1 MGLRILQS
9 RSLSFVKQEELKHDV
24 KLLRPATVHEA
35 MNFAHEVDAK
45 LQKLRYAHFAGISKS
60 RLPLLPI
67 QNDLVPAKN
76 EVVPRK
82 DMPIEQVAEVNACCI
97 TACALYG
104 TPAPLA
110 IKTMK
115 LTAVIKNCPVVV
127 LLDSGSSHNFIN
139 IGMVK
144 KLGWKLDQSHIC
156 DVMITDGGQVQ
167 SKGCCAA
174 VPLTYTSNMFALPL
188 GGCDIVLGVQWL
200 RTLGPILWDFERLTM
215 KFWHGNE
222 QICLSSSKPQPPRP
236 ISCQQMDKLLHSGCY
251 GVILCAV
258 ECENMAKPIDDLS
271 SPQQH
276 ELQALLDSFS
286 AIFGTPTTL
295 PPVRKHDHRIP
306 LISGCKPPSIRPYA
320 YGPLQKSEIEKQ
332 LNELTIKDKY
342 PIPLIDDLL
351 NELHGA
357 KYFSK
362 LDLWSGY
369 HQIRVHPEDIEK
381 TAFRTHEGHYEF
393 LVMPFG
399 LTNAPA
405 TFQGLM
411 NEIFRNCLRKF
422 VLVFFDDILVYS
434 TSWSDHL
441 RHLHTVLEILEHHQL
456 FVKMTKCAFGVST
469 IEYLGH
475 IVSRQGVSVDPSKL
489 NAVADW
495 PVPTS
500 VKSLRGFLGLTGY
513 YRKFI
518 PHYGKESFPL
528 TQLTKKDG
536 FLWTPEATAAFHKLK
551 ELMLSPRVLAL
562 PDFTKPFI
570 IESDASGSGIG
581 AVLQQEGRPIAF
593 TSKTLGPRN
602 QALSTYEREMMAI
615 VHAIKKWHH
624 YLQGRHFIIKT
635 DHHSLKYFL
644 NHKAHTP
651 FQQKWVTKLLG
662 YDYEIHYRQGSD
674 NKAADALSRFPISHS
689 SFTDQV
695 QVLGMD
701 SLPIGTNVS
710 GQYIENLQLHIL
722 ITVGWMIYDV
732 LSPDSIWKTKV
743 FAAHHSVPTAGHAG
757 FLKTY
762 QRLSRSFYWPGMKHD
777 VQKMVAEC
785 HTCQQHKYETV
796 TPAGL
801 LQPLPIPDKVWT
813 DISMDFIVGLP
824 PCQGKYVIFVVVD
837 RLSKYAHFIALS
849 HPYSAATIAQLFMD
863 HVFKLHGMPSSI
875 VCDRDPVFVSD
886 FWKEFFKLHDV
897 ALRMSSGYHPQTD
910 GQTEVVNRCLET
922 YLRCFAAAQPKKW
935 LLWLSWAEF
944 SYNTAY
950 HTSTKLTPFE
960 VVYGQPP
967 PMVTPYEPST
977 TRFANVDRSL
987 AARDRMLTMQ
997 KSNLLMA

>member
-1 MGLRILQS
+1 MGMIQLNGFTRRSNILITFQCPMGKSLTFRLSYFVGGLR
-9 RSLSFVKQEELKHDV
+9 EELKHDV

-35 MNFAHEVDAK
+35 MNFAHEMDAK
-45 LQKLRYAHFAGISKS
+45 LQKLRYAHYAGISKS
-60 RLPLLPI
+60 ILPLLPI

-76 EVVPRK
+76 EIVPRK
-82 DMPIEQVAEVNACCI
+82 DMLVRKLTPEEIQYKRQNNLCFYCDEKFVRGHKCARKQILLLDMGYNSSEEEKIVHELQQIEQVVEVNACCI

-104 TPAPLA
+104 TPASIA

-115 LTAVIKNCPVVV
+115 LIDVIKNCPVVV
-127 LLDSGSSHNFIN
+127 LLDSGSSHNFID

-156 DVMITDGGQVQ
+156 DVMIADGGQVH

-174 VPLTYTSNMFALPL
+174 VHLAIGTYVYTSDMFALPL

-200 RTLGPILWDFERLTM
+200 RTLGPILWDFERLTT
-215 KFWHGNE
+215 KFWHGNK
-222 QICLSSSKPQPPRP
+222 QICLSSSKPQPPQP
-236 ISCQQMDKLLHSGCY
+236 ISCHQMDKLLHSGCY

-258 ECENMAKPIDDLS
+258 ECENMAKPTDDLS

-276 ELQALLDSFS
+276 ELQALFDSFS
-286 AIFGTPTTL
+286 AVFGTLTTL
-295 PPVRKHDHRIP
+295 PPVREHDHRIP

-320 YGPLQKSEIEKQ
+320 YGPLQKAEIEK
-332 LNELTIKDKY
+332 
-342 PIPLIDDLL
+342 
-351 NELHGA
+351 
-357 KYFSK
+357 
-362 LDLWSGY
+362 SGY
-369 HQIRVHPEDIEK
+369 HQIRVHLEGIEK
-381 TAFRTHEGHYEF
+381 TDFRTHEGHYEF

-405 TFQGLM
+405 SFQ
-411 NEIFRNCLRKF
+411 
-422 VLVFFDDILVYS
+422 
-434 TSWSDHL
+434 
-441 RHLHTVLEILEHHQL
+441 
-456 FVKMTKCAFGVST
+456 
-469 IEYLGH
+469 
-475 IVSRQGVSVDPSKL
+475 
-489 NAVADW
+489 VANW

-518 PHYGKESFPL
+518 PHYGRESFPL
-528 TQLTKKDG
+528 AQLTKKDG
-536 FLWTPEATAAFHKLK
+536 FVWTPEATAAFHKLK
-551 ELMLSPRVLAL
+551 ELMLSPRVLSL
-562 PDFTKPFI
+562 PNFTKPFI
-570 IESDASGSGIG
+570 IESNASGSGIG
-581 AVLQQEGRPIAF
+581 DVVQQEGRPIAF
-593 TSKTLGPRN
+593 TSKILGPRN

-689 SFTDQV
+689 SSTDQV
-695 QVLGMD
+695 QVFAMD
-701 SLPIGTNVS
+701 NLHIGTDVS
-710 GQYIENLQLHIL
+710 GKKQQVLAVTGPTQSPPTPSLSTTNHLLKFHIDNGL
-722 ITVGWMIYDV
+722 LKYNSRIV
-732 LSPDSIWKTKV
+732 LSPNSIWRTKV

-757 FLKTY
+757 LLTTY
-762 QRLSRSFYWPGMKHD
+762 QRLSWSFYWPDMKHD

-785 HTCQQHKYETV
+785 HACQQHKYETV

-824 PCQGKYVIFVVVD
+824 HCQGKFVIFVVVD

-849 HPYSAATIAQLFMD
+849 HPYS
-863 HVFKLHGMPSSI
+863 
-875 VCDRDPVFVSD
+875 
-886 FWKEFFKLHDV
+886 
-897 ALRMSSGYHPQTD
+897 
-910 GQTEVVNRCLET
+910 
-922 YLRCFAAAQPKKW
+922 
-935 LLWLSWAEF
+935 
-944 SYNTAY
+944 
-950 HTSTKLTPFE
+950 
-960 VVYGQPP
+960 
-967 PMVTPYEPST
+967 
-977 TRFANVDRSL
+977 
-987 AARDRMLTMQ
+987 
-997 KSNLLMA
+997 MAF